1 MRWLLSMRLS
11 VGPKGELLTIL
22 NRTSPAIL
30 MKLQIMQMEERT
42 TLIWVTNQGL
52 RQLMYRRLT
61 CTRK

>member
-11 VGPKGELLTIL
+11 VGPKGELLTIS

-30 MKLQIMQMEERT
+30 MKSQIMQMEERT
-42 TLIWVTNQGL
+42 TLIWVINQAL

>member
-42 TLIWVTNQGL
+42 ALIWVTNQGL